1 MTTYY
6 KIKNKKTGLY
16 KTGGSWNKWSRD
28 GKLWTALGQIRA
40 HLTMNL
46 NGRIIHDA
54 LENWEVIEYEVREID
69 YKNIN
74 DVIKPEKIIEILKK

>member
-16 KTGGSWNKWSRD
+16 KNAGKWNRWTRD
-28 GKLWTALGQIRA
+28 GKVWTTLGRLRA
-40 HLTMNL
+40 HLTLTL
-46 NGRIIHDA
+46 NGYIIHDA
-54 LENWEVIEYEVREID
+54 LENWEIVEYEVREID

-74 DVIKPEKIIEILKK
+74 DIIKSEKIIEILKK